1 MGQFMCSNFLMSTIL
16 MFHAN
21 FTRMASIRRKP
32 ESQKSE
38 QVFGEQTS
46 LVWLE
51 AKDTQKFS
59 YK

>member
-1 MGQFMCSNFLMSTIL
+1 MGHFMCSNFLMSTIL

-21 FTRMASIRRKP
+21 FTRMASVRRKP

-38 QVFGEQTS
+38 QVFGEQTCH
-46 LVWLE
+46 LRLE
-51 AKDTQKFS
+51 AKDTQEFS